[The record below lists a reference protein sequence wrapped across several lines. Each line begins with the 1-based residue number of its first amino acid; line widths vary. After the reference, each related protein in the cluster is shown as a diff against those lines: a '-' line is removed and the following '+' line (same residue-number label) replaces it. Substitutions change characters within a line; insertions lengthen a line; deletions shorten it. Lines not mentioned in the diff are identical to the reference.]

1 MVMVALLGTVLL
13 WFVGRPSSTAL
24 PPPTQLLVPESVT
37 VHVAGLV
44 HAPGLY
50 RLPAGARVADA
61 ITAAGGPVEGAVLE
75 AINLARVLFD
85 GEQLIVAGPSGE
97 SGSAAA
103 VGDARVNLNRAAVQQ
118 LQELPGVGP
127 VLAQRIVDHR
137 ETRGPFRTVRD
148 LRQVK
153 GIGDKLFRALQDL
166 VTV

>member
-1 MVMVALLGTVLL
+1 MVLVALLGTVLL
-13 WFVGRPSSTAL
+13 WLVGRPSSTAL
-24 PPPTQLLVPESVT
+24 PPPTQLLVPEPVT
-37 VHVAGLV
+37 VHVTGLV
-44 HAPGLY
+44 RTPGLY

-85 GEQLIVAGPSGE
+85 GEQLIVAGPGE
-97 SGSAAA
+97 EPGSAAA
-103 VGDARVNLNRAAVQQ
+103 ASDTRVNLNRASASQ
-118 LQELPGVGP
+118 LQALPGVGP

-137 ETRGPFRTVRD
+137 ETRGPFRSVRD